1 MGVGECHFYHKIHL
15 MVLSCLFTISY
26 YSKQHASQLGLS
38 NLPNISPMKMHFG
51 KSVAVCGPERAGGG
65 AAVDT
70 AHMAK
75 GTTTSKSG
83 VPLTNMVEAS
93 RMAAE
98 NAGEAD
104 ADANEKVKTN
114 AVKESALPTS
124 GQIAKDK
131 EATTNAVKK
140 SAVDTAHM
148 AKGATTSKNGV
159 AKTHHTEPRGK
170 QLPTNM
176 AAAPGKAAVDDRE
189 AY

>member
-1 MGVGECHFYHKIHL
+1 MENPKFSDLEGFFGDSKEDDDYMGVGECHFYHKIHL
-15 MVLSCLFTISY
+15 MVLSCLFSISY

-65 AAVDT
+65 ASVDT

-75 GTTTSKSG
+75 GATTSKSG
-83 VPLTNMVEAS
+83 VPLTNMAEAS

-114 AVKESALPTS
+114 AVKESALPAS
-124 GQIAKDK
+124 GQIAKEK
-131 EATTNAVKK
+131 
-140 SAVDTAHM
+140 
-148 AKGATTSKNGV
+148 
-159 AKTHHTEPRGK
+159 
-170 QLPTNM
+170 
-176 AAAPGKAAVDDRE
+176 
-189 AY
+189 